1 MLMVGLAFIKIKSL
15 SIRGPQTNGEE
26 VFPQKCSLSM
36 EEIKRGNY
44 TGILYFLDFMWN
56 LFPREHLA
64 FLYQNLTDMKYVGF
78 LHFYIFGP
86 KFWV

>member
-36 EEIKRGNY
+36 EEIKRG
-44 TGILYFLDFMWN
+44 
-56 LFPREHLA
+56 
-64 FLYQNLTDMKYVGF
+64 K
-78 LHFYIFGP
+78 LHRNFVLSRFNV
-86 KFWV
+86 KSVS

>member
-1 MLMVGLAFIKIKSL
+1 
-15 SIRGPQTNGEE
+15 
-26 VFPQKCSLSM
+26 M

-44 TGILYFLDFMWN
+44 TGILYFLDLMWN

-64 FLYQNLTDMKYVGF
+64 FLYQNLTDMKCVGF